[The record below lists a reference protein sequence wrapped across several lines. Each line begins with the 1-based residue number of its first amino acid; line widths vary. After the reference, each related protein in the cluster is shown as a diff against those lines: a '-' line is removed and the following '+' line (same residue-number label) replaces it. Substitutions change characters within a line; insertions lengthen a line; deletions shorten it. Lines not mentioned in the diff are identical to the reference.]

1 MPSLYNYDIEL
12 CLFTLKNMEKNLLPK
27 LEFQPGHTMATQI
40 YDFLRR
46 NIVVRMLPPG
56 TPLSENEL
64 AAHFEVSRNPVHEAL
79 GRLSQGSLIEIVP
92 QKGTFVTKISV
103 NSLYEI
109 CFLRC
114 AIECQ
119 AAEQL
124 SDMGTTMFKRIAKK
138 LETCLKKQEKCCG
151 GRKGMNSKFIELDDD
166 FHKLICDMSGTQIAW
181 NVLQENKANLD
192 RIRYISMDHISSVD
206 HLYEEHSGIYKAIK
220 ERDVAKT
227 CELLKKHTYEVTTT
241 YKAIR
246 AENPGWFID
255 DTESA

>member
-1 MPSLYNYDIEL
+1 MD
-12 CLFTLKNMEKNLLPK
+12 KKLLPR
-27 LEFQPGHTMATQI
+27 LEFQPGITLATQI
-40 YDFLRR
+40 YEFLRR
-46 NIVVRMLPPG
+46 NIVARMLPPG

-64 AAHFEVSRNPVHEAL
+64 AAHFSVSRNPVHEAL

-119 AAEQL
+119 AAENL
-124 SDMGTTMFKRIAKK
+124 STMSAALFRKIVKK
-138 LETCLKKQEKCCG
+138 LETCIRKQEKCCG
-151 GRKGMNSKFIELDDD
+151 GKKGMNTKFIELDDD
-166 FHKLICDMSGTQIAW
+166 FHKLVCDMSGTEIAW
-181 NVLQENKANLD
+181 IVLQDNKANLD

-206 HLYEEHSGIYKAIK
+206 HLYEEHSKIFEAIK
-220 ERDVAKT
+220 KRDQALT
-227 CELLKKHTYEVTTT
+227 IELLKKHTYEVMTT

-246 AENPGWFID
+246 EENPGWFID
-255 DTESA
+255 DADISASK